1 MVRRLFGLEI
11 NAKSKGFRQKGAGS
25 GWPHMRAA
33 VWLIE
38 RPRWFKRIF
47 LIVNDI
53 AMLTVALWAAYSLR
67 LSRFYVPESFSM
79 ILLMATAPIIGV
91 ITFHVRGLYKLVTR
105 FIGPEGTTRIYVAVV
120 IAVLAWSLVVLLS
133 GIKGHPRSVVVIY
146 GLIAAGLIRFSRQW
160 AGSLLLRAAPQHKPV
175 SFDERKNVIIYGAGT
190 VGIQLLRALN
200 ETGKFNMVAFI
211 DNNPSLAG
219 QMVHGVKVLRPG
231 KIGKMITTENVKEVL
246 LAMPSALR
254 SERRAAIK
262 MLEPFPVVVKTLPA
276 LEEIASGHVEV
287 SDLRP
292 IDVEDLLG
300 RDPVAPEFEL
310 LTGHV
315 KDKVVM
321 ITGAGGSIGSE
332 LTRQLLELSPKTLI
346 LFELSEVALYE
357 IEIEIEELKWRRAK
371 NPESPPLTDTKII
384 PVLGSVLDRKLV
396 ARTIAK
402 FDVEVIYHAAAY
414 KHVPLVEVN
423 PFTGLQ
429 NNTFG
434 TLTLAEVAKEAGVER
449 FVLVSSDK
457 AVRPTNVMGA
467 SKRLAELIL
476 QALAESRGTTVFT
489 MVRFGNVLDSSGSVV
504 KRFRSQIQAG
514 GPVTVTHPEIIRYF
528 MSIPEAAQLVIQAGA
543 MASGGEV
550 FVLDMGTPVKIDDLA
565 RTMVRLSGLEVRDE
579 NNTEGDIA
587 IEYIGLRRGEKL
599 YEELLIGENTTGTSH
614 PRIFKNSEPVLTYA
628 ELIVALER
636 LDDAIQ
642 RLDEAE
648 LYEMLRATVE
658 GYKPGSSG
666 LPASVTEEWLP
677 VSRTLH

>member
-1 MVRRLFGLEI
+1 
-11 NAKSKGFRQKGAGS
+11 
-25 GWPHMRAA
+25 MRSA

-38 RPRWFKRIF
+38 RPRWFKRLF
-47 LIVNDI
+47 LIANDM
-53 AMLTVALWAAYSLR
+53 ALLTIALWAAYSLR
-67 LSRFYVPESFSM
+67 LSRFYIPESFGM
-79 ILLMATAPIIGV
+79 ILVMAAAPLIGV
-91 ITFHVRGLYKLVTR
+91 ITFHMRGLYKLVTR
-105 FIGPEGTTRIYVAVV
+105 FIGPEGTTRIYVAVI
-120 IAVLAWSLVVLLS
+120 IAVLAWALLVLLS

-146 GLIAAGLIRFSRQW
+146 GLIAAGLIRLSRQW
-160 AGSLLLRAAPQHKPV
+160 AGALLLKAAPQHKPV
-175 SFDERKNVIIYGAGT
+175 SCDERKNVIIYGAGT
-190 VGIQLLRALN
+190 MGVQLLRALN
-200 ETGKFNMVAFI
+200 ETNQFNMVAFI
-211 DNNPSLAG
+211 DNSPSLAG
-219 QMVHGVKVLRPG
+219 QVVHGVKVLRPG
-231 KIGKMITTENVKEVL
+231 KIGKVITTENVKEVL

-262 MLEPFPVVVKTLPA
+262 ALEPFPVLVKTLPA
-276 LEEIASGHVEV
+276 LEEIASGRVEV

-292 IDVEDLLG
+292 IEVEDLLG
-300 RDPVAPEFEL
+300 RDPVAPELEL

-332 LTRQLLELSPKTLI
+332 LTRQLLELGPKALI

-357 IEIEIEELKWRRAK
+357 IEMEIEELKWRRAK
-371 NPESPPLTDTKII
+371 EPEAPPLADTKII

-396 ARTIAK
+396 ARTISNY
-402 FDVEVIYHAAAY
+402 DVEVIYHAAAY

-434 TLTLAEVAKEAGVER
+434 TLTLAEAAKEARVER

-476 QALAESRGTTVFT
+476 QALAELHGTTVFT

-504 KRFRSQIQAG
+504 RRFRNQIQAG

-565 RTMVRLSGLEVRDE
+565 RTMVRLSGLEVRDD
-579 NNTEGDIA
+579 NNADGDIA

-614 PRIFKNSEPVLTYA
+614 PRIFKNSEPVLAYA
-628 ELIVALER
+628 ELVAALER

-642 RLDEAE
+642 RQDEAD
-648 LYEMLRATVE
+648 LQEMLRATVE
-658 GYKPGSSG
+658 GYKPGSAG
-666 LPASVTEEWLP
+666 HPASVKDEWQP